1 MTIRINQLSISKG
14 NHHIFD
20 GVDLTFEYGKSY
32 ALIGASGCGKST
44 LLNAIAGI
52 EKVDKEQII
61 FDGQVPKFN
70 AKFYR
75 EQLGYLFQNY
85 GLVENLSID
94 GNLDIGLTYKK
105 MSKKEK
111 EALKLKYLNQFSLTN
126 NRERKIYTLSGG
138 EQQRVALIRMILK
151 EPSIILADE
160 PTGALD
166 SKTGQ
171 AIINTLLNLVDKDKV
186 LIIATHNM
194 NIASQCDEVI
204 DLTKLA

>member
-32 ALIGASGCGKST
+32 ALIGASGCGKLT

-126 NRERKIYTLSGG
+126 NRKRKIYTLSGG

>member
-1 MTIRINQLSISKG
+1 
-14 NHHIFD
+14 
-20 GVDLTFEYGKSY
+20 
-32 ALIGASGCGKST
+32 
-44 LLNAIAGI
+44 
-52 EKVDKEQII
+52 
-61 FDGQVPKFN
+61 
-70 AKFYR
+70 
-75 EQLGYLFQNY
+75 
-85 GLVENLSID
+85 
-94 GNLDIGLTYKK
+94 

-126 NRERKIYTLSGG
+126 NRKRKIYTLSGG